1 MGAIASQLIITESGE
16 MLRNSI
22 VTYNANLQ
30 TIEYAGIFDGIHE
43 RANTVYY
50 DGVISPPIVSLAL
63 FKVACSEK
71 CMFEYIDLIACP
83 NPILNPAQKYI
94 FDIHSQNPVDLAAFL
109 SENYSLFLNFS
120 IAHLIA
126 AFTSFPAQ
134 VMPNLPSNTRLLWQ
148 NIDLVEKKITPITKI
163 KVINS
168 F

>member
-1 MGAIASQLIITESGE
+1 MGSIASQLIITESGE

-63 FKVACSEK
+63 FKVACREK

-83 NPILNPAQKYI
+83 NPVLNPAQKYI
-94 FDIHSQNPVDLAAFL
+94 FDIHSQDPVVLAAFL
-109 SENYSLFLNFS
+109 TENYSLFLNLS

-134 VMPNLPSNTRLLWQ
+134 VVFNLHSCSRLLWKQ
-148 NIDLVEKKITPITKI
+148 LDLVEKKITPNTKI
-163 KVINS
+163 AVINS